1 MHSMHSMQNMGG
13 GLCTVVYVFERYKE
27 NIQTYRLEYSFYAF
41 YAKYGGGGIS
51 KRLALNIHSMHSMQI
66 WGY

>member
-1 MHSMHSMQNMGG
+1 MHSMQNMGG

-41 YAKYGGGGIS
+41 YANMGV
-51 KRLALNIHSMHSMQI
+51 LMVNIVQQEYTI
-66 WGY
+66 RA

>member
-1 MHSMHSMQNMGG
+1 MHSMQNMGG

-41 YAKYGGGGIS
+41 YAKYGGGEYQ
-51 KRLALNIHSMHSMQI
+51 NV
-66 WGY
+66 